1 MNKKDQRTAE
11 LMRELVTTYFN
22 VVKKNVKDS
31 VPKAIML
38 FLVNRTVD
46 SVNATLVSKIFKD
59 VSNLEDLIA
68 EDSALVSQR
77 KAAKHKLETLE
88 KALAVLNEVQLM

>member
-46 SVNATLVSKIFKD
+46 SVNATLVSKIFRM
-59 VSNLEDLIA
+59 
-68 EDSALVSQR
+68 SA
-77 KAAKHKLETLE
+77 TL
-88 KALAVLNEVQLM
+88 KTS

>member
-11 LMRELVTTYFN
+11 LMKELVTTYFN
-22 VVKKNVKDS
+22 VIKKNVKDS

-68 EDSALVSQR
+68 EDSALVAQR

-88 KALAVLNEVQLM
+88 KALAVLNEVQFM